1 MHALAVTDDDELFE
15 SVRRALQHSHWQLH
29 RAGSL
34 EEVAR
39 LLEDEELRDK
49 LAVAL
54 CGPQVKG
61 GCGWHDL
68 LTRLRQGGSN
78 SSVVVVDRSDSQ
90 ALWKDVLEAGGYEL
104 LRFPLDQH
112 ELFRVITQAWRQW
125 RGRKLRRID
134 ALDPADSLS
143 R

>member
-1 MHALAVTDDDELFE
+1 MHTLAVTDDDELFE
-15 SVRRALQHSHWQLH
+15 SLHRVLGHSRWQLH

-39 LLEDEELRDK
+39 LLEDVELLGK

-54 CGPQVKG
+54 CGPRVKD
-61 GCGWHDL
+61 GCGWRDVL
-68 LTRLRQGGSN
+68 ASLRQGGSD
-78 SSVVVVDRSDSQ
+78 SSLVVVDRSDSQ
-90 ALWKDVLEAGGYEL
+90 ALWKDVLEAGRYEL
-104 LRFPLDQH
+104 LRFPLDRH
-112 ELFRVITQAWRQW
+112 ELFRVVTQAWRRW

>member
-15 SVRRALQHSHWQLH
+15 SVRRVLQHSRWQLH

-39 LLEDEELRDK
+39 LLEDQELRGK

-54 CGPQVKG
+54 CGPKVKG
-61 GCGWHDL
+61 GGWRDL
-68 LTRLRQGGSN
+68 LARLRQDGSD

-112 ELFRVITQAWRQW
+112 ELFRVLTQAWRHW
-125 RGRKLRRID
+125 RGGRLRRID
-134 ALDPADSLS
+134 AVDPADSLP